1 MFFDLYQSLVFVVM
15 TIHVQQLSV
24 ASVLRIIVVIMDPV
38 MHGQLMHIFA
48 SKLTRTPTAYPGVHP
63 ERLFAIP
70 AFSLQAIPLRFGNH
84 AVQY

>member
-1 MFFDLYQSLVFVVM
+1 MFFDLYQSLVFVVV
-15 TIHVQQLSV
+15 TIHAQQFPV
-24 ASVLRIIVVIMDPV
+24 AAVLWIIVMVMVAV